1 MKLWLALNPITL
13 LAYIDLQVKQKMNLR
28 NLLKS
33 LKLVWK
39 IFNCKSPFLIVRLGD
54 VKARSKGWYKYNI
67 KIFEVWLMLILKFL
81 KTNIAKSLFD
91 LSQMIN
97 EPMNVLNN
105 ISSYNLIFTFQA
117 NSIACSS
124 LQPNCHHHFFEV

>member
-39 IFNCKSPFLIVRLGD
+39 IFNCKSPFLIILLGD

-67 KIFEVWLMLILKFL
+67 KSLIDVDIEIFEDQYSK
-81 KTNIAKSLFD
+81 
-91 LSQMIN
+91 
-97 EPMNVLNN
+97 
-105 ISSYNLIFTFQA
+105 ISF
-117 NSIACSS
+117 
-124 LQPNCHHHFFEV
+124 